1 MRIALVAAVLLF
13 ARADAQNVGWDLR
26 IPERV
31 ELVPGASGTLP
42 ITINVDRGR
51 TISKDAGLTIDLAP
65 EGGVSVKKRRLG
77 RGDAVDPE
85 ADAPRF
91 AVPLRADAAGDFAV
105 KVHVRF
111 WLCGS
116 KVCRPIE
123 ARRSVAVAVTTPTP
137 PPAPPVDAGI
147 DAPRPDAGRRKHK

>member
-1 MRIALVAAVLLF
+1 MRLPLAAVVLLL
-13 ARADAQNVGWDLR
+13 ARADAQNVGWELR

-31 ELVPGASGTLP
+31 ELVTGASGTLP
-42 ITINVDRGR
+42 ITITIDRGR
-51 TISKDAGLTIDLAP
+51 TISKDAGVTIDLAP

-77 RGDAVDPE
+77 RSDAVDPD

-91 AVPLRADAAGDFAV
+91 AVPLRAEAAGDFAI

-116 KVCRPIE
+116 RVCRPID
-123 ARRSVAVAVTTPTP
+123 ARRSVAIAVTTPAP
-137 PPAPPVDAGI
+137 PRAPPVDAGV
-147 DAPRPDAGRRKHK
+147 DAPPPDAGRHRKK

>member
-1 MRIALVAAVLLF
+1 MKCLALIAVLLVS
-13 ARADAQNVGWDLR
+13 APANAERDTGWELR
-26 IPERV
+26 IPERID
-31 ELVPGASGTLP
+31 LVAGGAGTLP

-65 EGGVSVKKRRLG
+65 EGGVTVKRRRLG
-77 RGDAVDPE
+77 RNDAVDPE

-91 AVPLRADAAGDFAV
+91 AVPVRSDTRGDFTI

-116 KVCRPIE
+116 KVCRPVD
-123 ARRSVAVAVTTPTP
+123 ARRSVTVVVAELVQRDSTP
-137 PPAPPVDAGI
+137 
-147 DAPRPDAGRRKHK
+147 